1 MYKASQQEIV
11 HFLGDGSRF
20 DKLLARYFHRVDDS
34 DRSTGTALLIAD
46 VGVTC
51 GYTDIGAE
59 ESRCNGLGR
68 VPCNVIVVEQPLE
81 YIDYMGGVAEM
92 LLNLET
98 FAMRRN
104 YGNIV
109 PAVDVDLL
117 DMRVAEILRQQRI
130 FSHFRVELIGNLF
143 QYHVGDIVIVI
154 LHVLLNELFH
164 QLPVVGTVQING
176 IFR

>member
-1 MYKASQQEIV
+1 
-11 HFLGDGSRF
+11 
-20 DKLLARYFHRVDDS
+20 
-34 DRSTGTALLIAD
+34 
-46 VGVTC
+46 
-51 GYTDIGAE
+51 
-59 ESRCNGLGR
+59 
-68 VPCNVIVVEQPLE
+68 
-81 YIDYMGGVAEM
+81 
-92 LLNLET
+92 
-98 FAMRRN
+98 MRRN

-109 PAVDVDLL
+109 PAIDVDLL